1 MVHFI
6 LFIYLFLYII
16 PDVSEVTTIS
26 QTQEKNLREMIKLD
40 LVRGLNKFKK
50 FQRGSQ
56 YNLGEK

>member
-16 PDVSEVTTIS
+16 PDVSEVITIS
-26 QTQEKNLREMIKLD
+26 QTQEKNLGEMIKLD
-40 LVRGLNKFKK
+40 LVRGLNKLKK

-56 YNLGEK
+56 YNLDEK

>member
-6 LFIYLFLYII
+6 FFIYLFLYII
-16 PDVSEVTTIS
+16 PDVSEVITIS

-40 LVRGLNKFKK
+40 LVRGLNKLKK
-50 FQRGSQ
+50 CQRGSQ